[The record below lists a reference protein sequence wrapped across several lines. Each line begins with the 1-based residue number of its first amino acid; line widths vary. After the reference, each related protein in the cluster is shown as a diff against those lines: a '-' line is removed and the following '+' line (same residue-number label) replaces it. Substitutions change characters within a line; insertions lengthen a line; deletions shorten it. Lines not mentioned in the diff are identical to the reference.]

1 MVEKKISETAA
12 KQGRKGTHVL
22 TILIVALV
30 LAAIV
35 WWAVGIYG
43 GAIEPENPVGGAP
56 TEQSG
61 GEAPPAAPQPDQPAG
76 PATSN

>member
-1 MVEKKISETAA
+1 MVEKKISETDA

-22 TILIVALV
+22 TILIVALI

-35 WWAVGIYG
+35 WWGVGIYG

-61 GEAPPAAPQPDQPAG
+61 GTAPAQVPQPDEPAG
-76 PATSN
+76 PANTD